1 MASPRQDSPAGRRP
15 EHIAVVM
22 DGNGRWARSRG
33 MPRAAGHRAGVK
45 TAKAI
50 VEACGERGIRVLT
63 LFAFSTE
70 NWRRP
75 PSEVGALM
83 KLMIEAL
90 DREVD
95 ELAGRGVRLRFIGA
109 REQLSDTIRQRM
121 VEAEA
126 RTAGNDKLNLVIA
139 LAYGGRW
146 DIVEAVRRLAADV
159 KAGEL
164 QAEDIDEDALSGQL
178 SLAGLP
184 DPDLLIRTGGES
196 RISNFLLWNLAYSE
210 LYFTDRLWPDFDAA
224 DLDEALVFYASRERR
239 FGRTPG
245 QARRA

>member
-1 MASPRQDSPAGRRP
+1 VPADTP
-15 EHIAVVM
+15 AHVAVVM

-45 TAKAI
+45 TARAI
-50 VEACGERGIRVLT
+50 VESCGERGIRTLT

-90 DREVD
+90 DREVE
-95 ELAGRGVRLRFIGA
+95 ELAQRGVRLRFIGDRA
-109 REQLSDTIRQRM
+109 QLSGTIRGRM
-121 VEAEA
+121 DQAEA
-126 RTAGNDKLNLVIA
+126 RTAGNDQMNLMIA

-146 DIVEAVRRLAADV
+146 DILQAARRLAIEVREGRLDP
-159 KAGEL
+159 
-164 QAEDIDEDALSGQL
+164 EDIDEHALESRM

-210 LYFTDRLWPDFDAA
+210 LYFTDRLWPDFGAS
-224 DLDEALVFYASRERR
+224 DLDEALTFYASRERR

-245 QARRA
+245 QARPA